1 MAGGNE
7 SPRQKMIGMMYLV
20 LTALLALQV
29 SNTVLEK
36 FIFIDQSL
44 EQSADGSKAQN
55 ANTVDRIRSAVEEAG
70 NREEDVAVLE
80 KAREVRAQ
88 TNQVLTVLDSLKEKF
103 VVMTGGVD
111 EDGTYKGVKNED
123 EIADLMVRQG
133 KGEELKKTL
142 NGYASYLTGVTGNE
156 VAPIALDARENPVF
170 KDDPEQ
176 NMKTFSEITFQST
189 PMVAGLASLSQIKN
203 EVLSRETIA
212 LDNLARQVGAADLKF
227 DNIVAMVRPESNV
240 VAAGTKYKA
249 DLFIAA
255 SSSAVDPV
263 MTVDG
268 KEIPVD
274 GGMGQI
280 EFTAQAQ
287 QYDADNKAEKA
298 FKAAIT
304 IEQGGKKETYEET
317 FNYYVT
323 KPVIQV
329 QSQSVQA
336 LYLNCGN
343 ELQVNVPA
351 LGTSY
356 DPNFTAKGGTAI
368 EGSKTG
374 QVTIIPKSPKVTL
387 SVSSG
392 GYNIGNETFSVRRV
406 PKPTI
411 VVKGPGGG
419 LVNMQKGETASRLRS
434 IKVEAQPDEDF
445 ASFLPKDARYRVAD
459 AEIILARGSRP
470 IGKATLTNQ
479 TANLG
484 RLMSQAKSGDRL
496 VIEVKKVQRAN
507 FRNEIEDVP
516 MGASERFINV
526 PLN

>member
-1 MAGGNE
+1 MAGGKE
-7 SPRQKMIGMMYLV
+7 TPRQKMIGMMYLV

-36 FIFIDQSL
+36 FIFIDNSL
-44 EQSADGSKAQN
+44 EQSADGAKSQN
-55 ANTVDRIRSAVEEAG
+55 SNTVDRIQSAVEDAG
-70 NREEDVAVLE
+70 NRKEDVAVLE
-80 KAREVRAQ
+80 KAREVRAK
-88 TNQVLTVLDSLKEKF
+88 TNQVLNTLDSLKNEF
-103 VVMTGGVD
+103 VVVTGGVE
-111 EDGTYKGVKNED
+111 EDGTYKGGKSED

-133 KGEELKKTL
+133 KGEELKKAL
-142 NGYASYLTGVTGNE
+142 NGYASYLASTTGQD
-156 VAPIALDARENPVF
+156 VAPIALDAVENPVF
-170 KDDPEQ
+170 KDNPEQ
-176 NMKTFSEITFQST
+176 NMKSFSEITFQNT
-189 PMVAGLASLSQIKN
+189 PMVAGLASLSQLKN

-212 LDNLARQVGAADLKF
+212 LDRLARQVGAADMKF

-263 MTVDG
+263 MTVNG
-268 KEIPVD
+268 KSIPVN

-280 EFTAQAQ
+280 EFTASADK
-287 QYDADNKAEKA
+287 YDASNKAEKS

-317 FNYYVT
+317 FSYFVT
-323 KPVIQV
+323 KPVIQI
-329 QSQSVQA
+329 QSESVQA

-351 LGTSY
+351 LGTTY
-356 DPNFTAKGGTAI
+356 DPSFSAQGGTAI
-368 EGSKTG
+368 KGQKTG
-374 QVTIIPKSPKVTL
+374 SVTVIPKAPKLTL
-387 SVSSG
+387 GVSSG
-392 GYNIGNETFSVRRV
+392 GNNIGSETFTVKRV

-411 VVKGPGGG
+411 AIKGPGGG
-419 LVNMQKGETASRLRS
+419 LVNMQKGESASRLRS
-434 IKVEAQPDEDF
+434 IKVEAIADEDF
-445 ASFLPKDARYRVAD
+445 ANFLPKDARYRVAEAD
-459 AEIILARGSRP
+459 IILARGSRP
-470 IGKATLTNQ
+470 IGKETLSNE

-496 VIEVKKVQRAN
+496 VIEIKKVQRMN
-507 FRNEIEDVP
+507 FRNEVEEVP
-516 MGASERFINV
+516 LGASESFINV